1 MEGFVKTE
9 YLVICGFVTHEGE
22 NIEIHAKYINNG
34 ADELIPKRC
43 YVHSRFLCWLR
54 EIAMQMLNREVN
66 QLATNQ
72 IKSDDNNAKLDVRGF
87 YLPFA
92 FCPIRTIQ
100 VWLIC
105 SNLVF

>member
-1 MEGFVKTE
+1 MEGFIKTE
-9 YLVICGFVTHEGE
+9 YLVISGSVTNEGE
-22 NIEIHAKYINNG
+22 NIEIDPKYINNG

-54 EIAMQMLNREVN
+54 EIPMQMLNREVY

-72 IKSDDNNAKLDVRGF
+72 IESDDNNAKLDVRGF

-92 FCPIRTIQ
+92 FCPVRTIQ
-100 VWLIC
+100 TMLIY
-105 SNLVF
+105 